1 MNRIVIRPLS
11 RAHGKAFLSL
21 VNALADYEE
30 LARPGRAAQSRLL
43 RDSVGKKKR
52 FDAFLAFANGKPVGY
67 AIIFETYS
75 SFRARPT
82 LYLEDLFV
90 LSEFR
95 KQKIGSSLFRRC
107 LLEAKRRGCGRM
119 EWMVLDWN
127 TPAIRFYRKLN
138 AAWMKEWKLFR
149 IDL

>member
-1 MNRIVIRPLS
+1 MNRTVIRPLS
-11 RAHGKAFLSL
+11 RAHGKVFLTL
-21 VNALADYEE
+21 VNELADYEG
-30 LARPGRAAQSRLL
+30 LKRPGRAAQSRLL
-43 RDSVGKKKR
+43 RDAFGKRRR
-52 FDAFLAFANGKPVGY
+52 FEAFLAFSNGRAAGY
-67 AIIFETYS
+67 AIVFETYS

-90 LSEFR
+90 LPEFR
-95 KQKIGSSLFRRC
+95 KKKIGYSLFRKC
-107 LLEAKRRGCGRM
+107 LLVAKRRGCGRM

-138 AAWMKEWKLFR
+138 SVWMKPWKLFR